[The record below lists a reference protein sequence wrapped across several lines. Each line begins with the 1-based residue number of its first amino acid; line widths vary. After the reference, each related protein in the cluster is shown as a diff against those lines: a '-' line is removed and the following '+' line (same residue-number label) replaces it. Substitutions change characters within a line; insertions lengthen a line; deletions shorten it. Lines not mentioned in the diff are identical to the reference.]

1 MPNAQDPFS
10 PRLRTLQRNV
20 EAGNAGVADFWQEVT
35 AQGAPLV
42 ESVDGD
48 DGYAWVTFLCRAPS
62 DAQNVS
68 VVCELGGRGPISEP
82 MSSLSNTDVWHRTFR
97 ARNDVRTSYQLALA
111 GVEQPDPLN
120 PRTNVFAVDAES
132 AFPDGSVL
140 SVLELPSAPPQVW
153 IRPRPGVAAGR
164 MEQYRLRS
172 NLLGNERRTS
182 VYLPPG
188 YSRDGE
194 PCPLVILFDDWIYAD
209 VAPTPT
215 ILDNLIASGALPPV
229 VAVLLSCVNL
239 ETRNRELPCNPAFS
253 DFLVQ
258 ELMPWVHQRFHV
270 TAQPSRTVLGGA
282 SYGGLA
288 AAYAAFRHPDV
299 FGKILSQ
306 SGSFGWKPQ
315 GDSEYEWLT
324 RQFVASPRLNLSFYL
339 EAGLLETGTDSGADS
354 GAEPSDLI
362 AARHMRDVLL
372 AKGYPVRYSEYNGGH
387 NAVCWQG
394 SLADGL
400 LALLGNEKIS

>member
-1 MPNAQDPFS
+1 
-10 PRLRTLQRNV
+10 
-20 EAGNAGVADFWQEVT
+20 
-35 AQGAPLV
+35 
-42 ESVDGD
+42 
-48 DGYAWVTFLCRAPS
+48 
-62 DAQNVS
+62 
-68 VVCELGGRGPISEP
+68 
-82 MSSLSNTDVWHRTFR
+82 
-97 ARNDVRTSYQLALA
+97 
-111 GVEQPDPLN
+111 
-120 PRTNVFAVDAES
+120 
-132 AFPDGSVL
+132 
-140 SVLELPSAPPQVW
+140 
-153 IRPRPGVAAGR
+153 

-194 PCPLVILFDDWIYAD
+194 PCPLLILFDDWIYAD

-258 ELMPWVHQRFHV
+258 ELMPWVHQRFQV
-270 TAQPSRTVLGGA
+270 TDQPSRTVLGGA

-315 GDSEYEWLT
+315 GDPEYEWLS
-324 RQFVASPRLNLSFYL
+324 RQFVVSPRLNLSFYL
-339 EAGLLETGTDSGADS
+339 EAGLLDTGTDSGDDS
-354 GAEPSDLI
+354 GDEPSNLV
-362 AARHMRDVLL
+362 ASRHMRDVLL

-387 NAVCWQG
+387 NAVCWEG